1 MLSKEK
7 ENRKVCVAEGGGG
20 SEKGIWVWRKGS
32 HHVVNCWGAVAIRA
46 ELARA
51 SCQIVHGKSCHRLAP
66 VLPSIPIHRP
76 LSCCSSRCASARLR
90 SSHCNFSLIPIC
102 RSQIESI
109 ARKCFSC
116 CISLVFRVESSLG
129 FGPLSLPLSLTSSLL
144 LSLFA
149 CPAPAIYKFLFAFV
163 KFERKRKNFEYGK
176 LGSSINAT
184 NSNCSLKGTNELVWK
199 KGTTFPLQLVS
210 RVQLAGE

>member
-1 MLSKEK
+1 M
-7 ENRKVCVAEGGGG
+7 
-20 SEKGIWVWRKGS
+20 
-32 HHVVNCWGAVAIRA
+32 AIRA

-66 VLPSIPIHRP
+66 VLPSIPIHCP

-129 FGPLSLPLSLTSSLL
+129 FGPSLFLSLSAS
-144 LSLFA
+144 
-149 CPAPAIYKFLFAFV
+149 PAPVIYKFLFAFV

-184 NSNCSLKGTNELVWK
+184 NSNCSLKGTNELV
-199 KGTTFPLQLVS
+199 
-210 RVQLAGE
+210 

>member
-1 MLSKEK
+1 M
-7 ENRKVCVAEGGGG
+7 
-20 SEKGIWVWRKGS
+20 
-32 HHVVNCWGAVAIRA
+32 AIEA

-129 FGPLSLPLSLTSSLL
+129 FGPPLSL
-144 LSLFA
+144 LSLSVS
-149 CPAPAIYKFLFAFV
+149 PAPAIHKFLFSFV

-184 NSNCSLKGTNELVWK
+184 NSNCSLKGTSELV
-199 KGTTFPLQLVS
+199 
-210 RVQLAGE
+210 